1 MENMENEIIFSYY
14 TTWHDRYEDKGEK
27 TVIAANF
34 DDPAVWPY
42 TVKKYATD
50 EENFSDPEPPYEIG
64 SARLSPALY
73 AKLKA
78 IITWYHVELEVVPP
92 HLERDVRDGSV
103 DEFYFATDYF
113 EYTVGGMSVLG
124 FGSEEEE
131 WPEEKRDGYYTVFCI
146 YRELDEA
153 LRAEGIELL

>member
-1 MENMENEIIFSYY
+1 MKNEILFSFY

-27 TVIAANF
+27 TVIAADF
-34 DDPAVWPY
+34 DDPTVWPY

-64 SARLSPALY
+64 AARLSPMLY

-78 IITWYHVELEVVPP
+78 IIASHPELKDVPK

-103 DEFYFATDYF
+103 DEFYFACDDFTCAI
-113 EYTVGGMSVLG
+113 GGMSVLG
-124 FGSEEEE
+124 FGSDEEA
-131 WPEEKRDGYYTVFCI
+131 WPESERDGYYTVLCV
-146 YRELDEA
+146 YRALDEA